1 MMCYILCAV
10 AGFLACLVLMVLLRW
25 GAAAL
30 HPGKRSVPTTKQ
42 RAKEFT
48 QLMVLSDNAILWYM
62 CVAYTALAA
71 YSIYKNYVG
80 SLPWLTGGLGLAFA
94 AWATIQSFLIKKSEK
109 QNTVGGITYD
119 TAMQR
124 LGADENKE
132 TIATEYTVDENN
144 RDC

>member
-1 MMCYILCAV
+1 MVVYVLVAV
-10 AGFLACLVLMVLLRW
+10 AGFLAGTLLATTVTRCSV
-25 GAAAL
+25 GKRRRSAAA
-30 HPGKRSVPTTKQ
+30 K
-42 RAKEFT
+42 AKEFT
-48 QLMVLSDNAILWYM
+48 QFMIISDNTILWYM
-62 CVAYTALAA
+62 CVAYTGLAA

-80 SLPWLTGGLGLAFA
+80 RLPWLTGGLGLAFA

-124 LGADENKE
+124 LGADGNQSAASQDEG
-132 TIATEYTVDENN
+132 YTVDENN

>member
-1 MMCYILCAV
+1 MVVYVLVAV
-10 AGFLACLVLMVLLRW
+10 AGFLAGTLLATTVTRCSV
-25 GAAAL
+25 GKRRRSAAA
-30 HPGKRSVPTTKQ
+30 K
-42 RAKEFT
+42 AKEFT
-48 QLMVLSDNAILWYM
+48 QFMIISDNTILWYM
-62 CVAYTALAA
+62 CVAYTGLAA

-124 LGADENKE
+124 LSADGNQSAASQDE
-132 TIATEYTVDENN
+132 AYTVDENN